1 MSNLSENINRIN
13 AKLQQLLKQYQLMQK
28 ENEQLTQ
35 SIKEL
40 KIAQEANML
49 RISQM
54 EQQAG
59 ILKSAAGKMNEK
71 DKKIFEQ
78 QINQYIKEI
87 DKSIGLLSE

>member
-1 MSNLSENINRIN
+1 MSTLSENINRIN
-13 AKLQQLLKQYQLMQK
+13 SKLQQLLKQYQLLQK

-40 KIAQEANML
+40 KISQENNLL
-49 RISQM
+49 RINQM

-71 DKKIFEQ
+71 DKKTFEH

>member
-13 AKLQQLLKQYQLMQK
+13 AKLQQLLKHYQLMQK

-40 KIAQEANML
+40 KTAQEANML

-87 DKSIGLLSE
+87 EKSIGLLSE

>member
-1 MSNLSENINRIN
+1 LSNLSENINRIN
-13 AKLQQLLKQYQLMQK
+13 AKLQQLLKQYQLVQK
-28 ENEQLTQ
+28 ENQQLTNE
-35 SIKEL
+35 IKEL
-40 KIAQEANML
+40 KISQENNL
-49 RISQM
+49 FRINQM

-71 DKKIFEQ
+71 DKKTFEQ

>member
-13 AKLQQLLKQYQLMQK
+13 SKLQQLLKQYQLLQK

-40 KIAQEANML
+40 KISQENNLL
-49 RISQM
+49 RIHQM

-59 ILKSAAGKMNEK
+59 ILKSAAGKMNDK
-71 DKKIFEQ
+71 DKKTFEH

>member
-1 MSNLSENINRIN
+1 
-13 AKLQQLLKQYQLMQK
+13 
-28 ENEQLTQ
+28 
-35 SIKEL
+35 
-40 KIAQEANML
+40 
-49 RISQM
+49 M

-71 DKKIFEQ
+71 DKKTFEH

>member
-1 MSNLSENINRIN
+1 MPTLSENINRIN
-13 AKLQQLLKQYQLMQK
+13 AKLQQLLKQYQLVQK
-28 ENEQLTQ
+28 ENQQLTNE
-35 SIKEL
+35 IKEL
-40 KIAQEANML
+40 KISQENNLL
-49 RISQM
+49 RINQM

-71 DKKIFEQ
+71 DKKTFEH

>member
-1 MSNLSENINRIN
+1 MVQSLKIC
-13 AKLQQLLKQYQLMQK
+13 QLLKQYQLMQK

-40 KIAQEANML
+40 KTAQEANML

-71 DKKIFEQ
+71 DKKIAVITRF
-78 QINQYIKEI
+78 N
-87 DKSIGLLSE
+87 SE

>member
-1 MSNLSENINRIN
+1 LSNLSENINRIN

-40 KIAQEANML
+40 KTAQEANML

>member
-40 KIAQEANML
+40 KTAQEANML

-59 ILKSAAGKMNEK
+59 ILKLAAGKMNEK